1 MCNPV
6 SRTNINETV
15 KGRLRLRIGPLTS
28 QIAGIDRRARHA
40 SGFYKIRCCT
50 ILSHLHFSF
59 FPFVCAMKYS
69 ITLLLTLIAI
79 WFLWSGHVE
88 PFMLILAAF
97 SIGLSMWISLRMG
110 IVDEEG
116 APVQMGLRPF
126 IQFAPWLGKEIVDSN
141 IEVAKIILS
150 KEMPLKRNV
159 VTVPAGPKSELG
171 KVMLANSITLT
182 PGTVSVKM
190 EDDEILVHALS
201 FEGAAEDLS
210 GEMDRRIQA
219 LEK

>member
-1 MCNPV
+1 M
-6 SRTNINETV
+6 RD
-15 KGRLRLRIGPLTS
+15 
-28 QIAGIDRRARHA
+28 AGGAA
-40 SGFYKIRCCT
+40 SGFSKIDRCT
-50 ILSHLHFSF
+50 ILSHLYFGR
-59 FPFVCAMKYS
+59 FPIVCTMKYS
-69 ITLLLTLIAI
+69 VTLLLALVAI

-97 SIGLSMWISLRMG
+97 SLGLSMWISLRMG

-141 IEVAKIILS
+141 VEVAKIILS
-150 KEMPLKRNV
+150 RKMPIKRNV
-159 VTVPAGPKSELG
+159 VTVPAGPKSQLG

-182 PGTVSVKM
+182 PGTVSIKM